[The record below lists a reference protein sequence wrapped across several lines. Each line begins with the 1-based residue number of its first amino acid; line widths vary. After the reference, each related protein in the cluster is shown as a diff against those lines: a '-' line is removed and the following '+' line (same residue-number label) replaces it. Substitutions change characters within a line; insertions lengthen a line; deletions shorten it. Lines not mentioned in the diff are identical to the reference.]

1 MKMLYQFVR
10 ILCSAINKHNKDL
23 QHASKELII
32 SENTLSKQLST
43 IDFYIL
49 NRSITLHYNKFLE
62 KPLHTQQQ
70 KLSSLKRSSSLPT
83 FTANKTINN
92 LTQSDLSQEESDL
105 IKAGLHF
112 SIRPNKIWKSKIFTT
127 FEKIYRSF
135 MNNLKSEETKS
146 QMRVYL

>member
-1 MKMLYQFVR
+1 MLYQFVR
-10 ILCSAINKHNKDL
+10 LLCSAINKRNKDL

-83 FTANKTINN
+83 FTSNKTINN
-92 LTQSDLSQEESDL
+92 LTQYELFQEESDL
-105 IKAGLHF
+105 IKAGLYF
-112 SIRPNKIWKSKIFTT
+112 SIKPEKIWKSKTFTT
-127 FEKIYRSF
+127 FEKICRSF
-135 MNNLKSEETKS
+135 MNNLRSEETKDES
-146 QMRVYL
+146 ISLKSC

>member
-1 MKMLYQFVR
+1 MLYQFVR
-10 ILCSAINKHNKDL
+10 LLCSAINKRNKDL

-43 IDFYIL
+43 IDLYIL

-70 KLSSLKRSSSLPT
+70 KLSSLKRSSRLPT
-83 FTANKTINN
+83 FTANKIINN
-92 LTQSDLSQEESDL
+92 LTQSDSSQEESDL
-105 IKAGLHF
+105 IKAGLYF

>member
-1 MKMLYQFVR
+1 MLYQFVR
-10 ILCSAINKHNKDL
+10 LLCSVINKRNKDL
-23 QHASKELII
+23 QHASRELIM

-43 IDFYIL
+43 TDFYIL
-49 NRSITLHYNKFLE
+49 NRSITLHYNKFLQ

-92 LTQSDLSQEESDL
+92 LTQSDSSQEESDL
-105 IKAGLHF
+105 IKAGLYF

-127 FEKIYRSF
+127 FEKL
-135 MNNLKSEETKS
+135 NNLKSEETKS